1 VEGTLVNALVYYG
14 QRWSSVNGPWRPG
27 ILHRLDRNTTGIMLI
42 AKSDDA
48 HWRIARQFE
57 TRTIEK
63 TYIAVTDGVPTLKG
77 DVLDMPI
84 GKDRYVREK
93 QAVRKVVNGGKTAVT
108 QYEVQETF
116 PEPAPGHA
124 LVNLMPHTGRTHQL
138 RVHLATIGL
147 PITGDTMY
155 GGKVFERGD
164 FRLERQALHARR
176 IAFVHP
182 GTLKPMM
189 LEAPLPPDM
198 VRLLDIL
205 RTGGG
210 G

>member
-1 VEGTLVNALVYYG
+1 
-14 QRWSSVNGPWRPG
+14 
-27 ILHRLDRNTTGIMLI
+27 
-42 AKSDDA
+42 
-48 HWRIARQFE
+48 
-57 TRTIEK
+57 
-63 TYIAVTDGVPTLKG
+63 
-77 DVLDMPI
+77 
-84 GKDRYVREK
+84 
-93 QAVRKVVNGGKTAVT
+93 
-108 QYEVQETF
+108 
-116 PEPAPGHA
+116 
-124 LVNLMPHTGRTHQL
+124 L